1 MMSHGTKR
9 RAAAKEA
16 ENKIKITLEELSEW
30 SDLKECYFEDSF
42 YDVRSSNN
50 KKPKFDYTK
59 PTDAVSRKNPTN
71 KRGAG
76 DAGAAISKTKAKT
89 DTKASSHMETSESDL
104 ATDVGEDA
112 MLTQSELEELD
123 DRRTARERDDRRAA
137 RLVHSAR
144 PMRLSGRLAWNISR
158 ASATSPI
165 SPLTVCHLSF
175 APSSLVILETRRA

>member
-1 MMSHGTKR
+1 MMSRGTKR
-9 RAAAKEA
+9 RAAAKDA
-16 ENKIKITLEELSEW
+16 ENKIKSTLEEL
-30 SDLKECYFEDSF
+30 ECSFEDSF
-42 YDVRSSNN
+42 YDFLRSSN
-50 KKPKFDYTK
+50 KKPKFDDTK

-76 DAGAAISKTKAKT
+76 AAAAISKTKAKT
-89 DTKASSHMETSESDL
+89 DANASSHMETSESDL